1 MNKHFLKILML
12 TGLSVTMLMPVV
24 ADDHKEQPELRDPVP
39 TTYTVVK
46 GDTLW
51 DISETFLQN
60 PWMWPEIWH
69 VNAQIE
75 NPHLIYPG
83 DVIRLIFVDGK
94 PRLTLDNSGRIHK
107 LSPSARVVSLGDAI
121 ETIPLDRI
129 NSFLSQS
136 RVVSKEEL
144 KLAPYV
150 LEGTGDHLI
159 VGAGDKAYVR
169 GQVDG
174 RFSGYGIYR
183 KGQEFRDPETN
194 ERLGIQAI
202 DIGAGEVRQIN
213 GEIVT
218 FYVNRANEEVRAGD
232 RLLREEERAIESS
245 FQPSGPSAEVSGVIL
260 AVEGGVSQVGKMD
273 VVVINKG
280 AREGIEPGNVMA
292 VFKRGKKISDRV
304 KGGRVKLPDERA
316 GLIMIF
322 RAFEKVSYAL
332 VLQADQGIKTNDI
345 VKNP

>member
-1 MNKHFLKILML
+1 ML
-12 TGLSVTMLMPVV
+12 AGLSVTVLMPVV
-24 ADDHKEQPELRDPVP
+24 ADESKEQPELRDPVP

-51 DISETFLQN
+51 DISETFLKN

-107 LSPSARVVSLGDAI
+107 LSPTARVVSLGDAI
-121 ETIPLDRI
+121 ETIPLNRI
-129 NSFLSQS
+129 NSFLSNS
-136 RVVSKEEL
+136 RIVSKEEL

-150 LEGTGDHLI
+150 LEGTNDHLI
-159 VGAGDKAYVR
+159 VGAGDKLYVR

-174 RFSGYGIYR
+174 RFSAYGIYR
-183 KGQEFRDPETN
+183 KGQEFKDPQTGEK
-194 ERLGIQAI
+194 LGVQAI
-202 DIGAGEVRQIN
+202 DIGSGEVREIN

-218 FYVNRANEEVRAGD
+218 LHVTRTTEEVRGGD
-232 RLLREEERAIESS
+232 RLLKEEERAIDSS
-245 FQPSGPSAEVSGVIL
+245 FQPSGPSAEISGVIL
-260 AVEGGVSQVGKMD
+260 AVEGGVNQVGKMD

-280 AREGIEPGNVMA
+280 QREGIEPGNVMA
-292 VFKRGKKISDRV
+292 VFKRGKKVVDRV
-304 KGGRVKLPDERA
+304 EGGRVKLPDERA
-316 GLIMIF
+316 GLIMVF
-322 RAFEKVSYAL
+322 RAFEKISYAL
-332 VLQADQGIKTNDI
+332 VLEADQGIKTNDI